1 MMIPRQFDIWNSKN
15 HKPKILKPKL
25 LFSLKNSRN
34 SARLHLKIW
43 LIHDEYVKL
52 SHRSKE
58 KDSVNGWNNRQLQV
72 VLHNNDLSDCMHS
85 NRSSAIYY
93 RTHTTACTMDQHRP
107 LFSIEDVE
115 KGNLPN
121 NNTTTS
127 TINIFIFVQNY
138 K

>member
-43 LIHDEYVKL
+43 LIHVECDKRY
-52 SHRSKE
+52 HRSNE
-58 KDSVNGWNNRQLQV
+58 KDSASEWNNRQQQQHGHEHYHAFEPV
-72 VLHNNDLSDCMHS
+72 VHDTHC
-85 NRSSAIYY
+85 
-93 RTHTTACTMDQHRP
+93 THTTACTMENVR
-107 LFSIEDVE
+107 FSALIVE

-121 NNTTTS
+121 HTIS